1 MNSVYIDH
9 VKWPYHQQISC
20 FCWKLEGRR
29 HFWVSLYLLSP
40 PRLQQIKCNMF
51 SDEKVMDLYNY
62 LDTNF
67 VDDFNFTYWIVKAL
81 KHITQ
86 SVIVSKYQLSKIVN
100 YILWVFD
107 EFDICAL

>member
-1 MNSVYIDH
+1 
-9 VKWPYHQQISC
+9 
-20 FCWKLEGRR
+20 
-29 HFWVSLYLLSP
+29 
-40 PRLQQIKCNMF
+40 MF